1 MEKLTVTVEE
11 MAGII
16 GVSKPKAY
24 ELAHSENFPA
34 VRIGRRI
41 VVPVDELKR
50 WLASQ
55 AAGVGQACG

>member
-16 GVSKPKAY
+16 GGPKPKAY

-55 AAGVGQACG
+55 AAGVGQACD